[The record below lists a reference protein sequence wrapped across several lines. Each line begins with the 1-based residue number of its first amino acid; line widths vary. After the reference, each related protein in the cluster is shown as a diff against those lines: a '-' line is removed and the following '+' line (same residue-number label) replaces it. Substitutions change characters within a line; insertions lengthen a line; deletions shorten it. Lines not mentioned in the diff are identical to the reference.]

1 MEIEMLFDLG
11 QKKFLSTAWS
21 IADSE
26 KFLWRNAASV
36 GRTTAGVTWQWS

>member
-1 MEIEMLFDLG
+1 MKMEMLFDLG

-26 KFLWRNAASV
+26 KVLWRNIVSV
-36 GRTTAGVTWQWS
+36 GRTTAGTTWQWS